1 MMCCA
6 TSWLGL
12 NYKLHCHS
20 DLRSRMEDV
29 VSAKDLESLEEQAA
43 VVSKMREI
51 VLEVAEPLKN
61 STRIINMDNYYTS
74 VELLLE
80 LRVSKIYARG
90 TLKGNQS
97 KHFPKSIVLS
107 KKSEKGGLRQAVN
120 RTNGIVAVSW
130 IDGSVVNL
138 VSNADSSD
146 IDFVERQK
154 KGENAC
160 LTLR

>member
-1 MMCCA
+1 
-6 TSWLGL
+6 
-12 NYKLHCHS
+12 
-20 DLRSRMEDV
+20 
-29 VSAKDLESLEEQAA
+29 
-43 VVSKMREI
+43 MREI

-138 VSNADSSD
+138 VSNADSSE
-146 IDFVERQK
+146 IDVVERQK

-160 LTLR
+160 LTLG

>member
-1 MMCCA
+1 
-6 TSWLGL
+6 
-12 NYKLHCHS
+12 
-20 DLRSRMEDV
+20 MEDV
-29 VSAKDLESLEEQAA
+29 VSTEQMESLTEQAA

-51 VLEVAEPLKN
+51 VLEVAEPLKD

-74 VELLLE
+74 VELLLQ
-80 LRVSKIYARG
+80 LRLSKIYARG

-107 KKSEKGGLRQAVN
+107 KKSEKGGLCQAVD

-146 IDFVERQK
+146 IDFVVRQK

-160 LTLR
+160 LTLG